1 MAFNLLSPGLSF
13 QLLRKTSLGTRS
25 DDIGGDKDNSDAVVM
40 SPGKGSP
47 SSSDKGTLQPR
58 TATSVPPPATQVLGG
73 SYGMA
78 EDDSDDE
85 ESGDGQPGKGSPS
98 SSDKGTLQPRTTAP
112 VPPPATQ
119 VLGASF
125 GMAEDDSDEEESGDE
140 LHLGGSFGMAE
151 DDSDEEESGDE
162 LHRNKR
168 NCGDNRL

>member
-13 QLLRKTSLGTRS
+13 QLLRKTSLETRS

-58 TATSVPPPATQVLGG
+58 TATS
-73 SYGMA
+73 
-78 EDDSDDE
+78 
-85 ESGDGQPGKGSPS
+85 
-98 SSDKGTLQPRTTAP
+98 